1 MPNNPITTLPLD
13 RLALHLAANHVP
25 NAAHILQQEEGRRR
39 MANKV
44 PLWAQ
49 TPGIEYPPRLALEQ
63 CSGQPAAQYKARLV
77 EQLLPDPAQR
87 QHLVDLTG
95 GLGVDFS
102 FMAPHFAHATYVEQQ
117 PQLETGYRGN
127 GLKTDRL
134 LGIVLELAIQRR
146 GQCKR
151 IVITVVVITVKNRV
165 DFLER
170 AALNVL
176 VTVTILE

>member
-1 MPNNPITTLPLD
+1 M
-13 RLALHLAANHVP
+13 
-25 NAAHILQQEEGRRR
+25 
-39 MANKV
+39 
-44 PLWAQ
+44 
-49 TPGIEYPPRLALEQ
+49 
-63 CSGQPAAQYKARLV
+63 
-77 EQLLPDPAQR
+77 
-87 QHLVDLTG
+87 
-95 GLGVDFS
+95 
-102 FMAPHFAHATYVEQQ
+102 EQQ
-117 PQLETGYRGN
+117 PQLKTGYRGN